1 MSTYIKCS
9 KGQIFKVTR
18 SGGSFGSWLGN
29 LGKKALTNTAIL
41 LARDNLPGLVNNLT
55 SNAINKFE
63 RKINGKGVVRAEKGF
78 DLFIWNEDVNDIIEI
93 IRSLEDSGVLI
104 DGFTE
109 TVKNEIKKTRR
120 QISLSIFSTLSRF
133 ISATSNFSSSKK
145 YKWKRS

>member
-93 IRSLEDSGVLI
+93 IRSLEDSGILI

-109 TVKNEIKKTRR
+109 TVKHEIKKTRR
-120 QISLSIFSTLSRF
+120 RISLSIFSTFSRF